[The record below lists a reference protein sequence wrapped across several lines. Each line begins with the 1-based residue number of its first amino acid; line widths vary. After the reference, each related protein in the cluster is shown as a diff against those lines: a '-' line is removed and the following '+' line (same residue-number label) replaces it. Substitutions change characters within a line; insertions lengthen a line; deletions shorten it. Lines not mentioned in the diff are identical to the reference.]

1 MNDQQPQTET
11 TEPTQAAAET
21 QSKAKT
27 AKVSKTAPEKVAP
40 PPSVVVKGPAVGRW
54 RAGRH
59 FGAEPVTI
67 PLDDLTEAQLLALQS
82 DPELLVQVTAPPY

>member
-1 MNDQQPQTET
+1 MTDQKPRMET
-11 TEPTQAAAET
+11 AQPTQTAAET

-27 AKVSKTAPEKVAP
+27 PKVVQAAMDAIAP
-40 PPSVVVKGPAVGRW
+40 PPSVVVKGPAAGRW